1 VVASRLNAREES
13 PIMAIVRERIV
24 ARAGRHLAQVLRY
37 SAVSAISTSVSLSIL
52 GVLVATRSVTAGW
65 ANVIATAVA
74 TVPSFELNR
83 RWVWA
88 KKGPRSLH
96 KEAVPYFALT
106 FFGLGL
112 STLLV
117 SLATGAASAHHA
129 GNATRTAVA
138 LCANLVGF
146 GSVWVAQ
153 YVILD
158 KVLFKHRPHTV
169 AVGGE
174 SASPSPDLVDAAV

>member
-1 VVASRLNAREES
+1 
-13 PIMAIVRERIV
+13 MAFVKDRIF
-24 ARAGRHLAQVLRY
+24 ARAGRHLAQLLRY
-37 SAVSAISTSVSLSIL
+37 SAVSAISTSVSLTIL
-52 GVLVATRSVTAGW
+52 GILVGTRSVTAGW

-88 KKGPRSLH
+88 RKGPRSIH

-106 FFGLGL
+106 FTGLGF

-117 SLATGAASAHHA
+117 SLAAGAASAHHA
-129 GNATRTAVA
+129 SNAVRTVAAMGGNV
-138 LCANLVGF
+138 VGF
-146 GSVWVAQ
+146 GTVWVAQ

-158 KVLFKHRPHTV
+158 KILFRHRPHV
-169 AVGGE
+169 SGEAAAVPGRQPE
-174 SASPSPDLVDAAV
+174 PELVDARTA